1 MKNTA
6 KIMALLL
13 AMILVLTGCGG
24 KKPASPAPSAPAAP
38 SAPSA
43 PEAPAAPEAK
53 VPAYTEGRLETE
65 EDLLDF
71 LEGTWDYTIALF
83 EDYPAQITFNKDYT
97 YSVAFA
103 EGTGFDGCDYEGEFS
118 FSRIWAEI
126 GAPDL
131 LCLGQGKGCAEGDP
145 GFYAG
150 DFILGNCSIV
160 YDTYALALTQANN
173 GDSMFSNFFW
183 DMAPLLT
190 RSDRP
195 AEEAQPVKNSTFDGL
210 LWNVDFSDAML
221 RFHIADLDA
230 GTGITPCAT
239 YVLGENNFKGV
250 DLPLDF
256 DNAFVW
262 PVRVETDENGDLVSV
277 DFYMS
282 EPEYAIQGAAALEDE
297 VRGYVLEMRDY
308 TVWDENNTIYA
319 YTDLPRF
326 FGKTRSAQDLN
337 KVMNEIAEN
346 FTVGLD
352 EGLQEYLEDL
362 KEYPYDHEFYYSP
375 IETDSVYIE
384 YCGPISVSL
393 YWDWY
398 MGGVYN
404 TGYRGINYDPFT
416 HSFLTLEDFMGMDR
430 TTLDQLIAEALD
442 DDYGFY
448 PLGILETIEEYTWW
462 FDEDYVYVGFNS
474 YDLEQGPSSF
484 VVSLSR
490 Y

>member
-38 SAPSA
+38 SAP
-43 PEAPAAPEAK
+43 EAPAAPEVKA
-53 VPAYTEGRLETE
+53 PAYTENRLQTE
-65 EDLLDF
+65 EDLLEF

-83 EDYPAQITFNKDYT
+83 EDYPAQITFNSDYT

-103 EGTGFDGCDYEGEFS
+103 EGSGFDGCDYEGEFS
-118 FSRIWAEI
+118 FERFWAES

-145 GFYAG
+145 GFFGG
-150 DFILGNCSIV
+150 DFLIGSCSAV
-160 YDTYALALTQANN
+160 YDTYSLALVQANN
-173 GDSMFSNFFW
+173 GDSMFSSYFW
-183 DMAPLLT
+183 DFEPLFT
-190 RSDRP
+190 RADRQVSE
-195 AEEAQPVKNSTFDGL
+195 AEPVKSSTFDGL

-230 GTGITPCAT
+230 GTELTPCAT

-262 PVRVETDENGDLVSV
+262 PVRVETDEKGDLVSV
-277 DFYMS
+277 DFYQS
-282 EPEYAIQGAAALEDE
+282 APDFAIHGAASAADE
-297 VRGYVLEMRDY
+297 VRGYVLDFKDY
-308 TVWDENNTIYA
+308 TVWDDTNTIYA
-319 YTDLPRF
+319 YTSLPRF
-326 FGKTRSAQDLN
+326 LGSSRSAQDLN
-337 KVMNEIAEN
+337 AAMADIADSY
-346 FTVGLD
+346 VPGLD
-352 EGLQEYLEDL
+352 ADLQECLEDL
-362 KEYPYDHEFYYSP
+362 KEYPYDHEFYHSP
-375 IETDSVYIE
+375 INTEDVYME

-393 YWDWY
+393 VWDWY

-404 TGYRGINYDPFT
+404 TGYQGINYDPFT
-416 HSFLTLEDFMGMDR
+416 HSFLTLEDFMGMDKD
-430 TTLDQLIAEALD
+430 TLDQLIAEALD
-442 DDYGFY
+442 DEYGIY
-448 PLGILETIEEYTWW
+448 PIYILEELEDYCWW
-462 FDEDYVYVGFNS
+462 FDEENVYVGFDS
-474 YDLEQGPSSF
+474 YALEDGASSHCI
-484 VVSLSR
+484 SLSR